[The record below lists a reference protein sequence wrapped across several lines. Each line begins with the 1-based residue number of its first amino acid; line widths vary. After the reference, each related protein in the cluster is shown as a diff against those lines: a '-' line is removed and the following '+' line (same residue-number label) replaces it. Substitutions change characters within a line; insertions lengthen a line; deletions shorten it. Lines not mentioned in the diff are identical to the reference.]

1 MAFLQWNG
9 KFSGI
14 IMEGARINT
23 EEAQINTE
31 EAQINAKEAHINA
44 KEAQINAKE
53 GSGVFEER
61 LNLSMNS
68 QHIR

>member
-23 EEAQINTE
+23 EEAQIN
-31 EAQINAKEAHINA
+31 AKEAQINA

-53 GSGVFEER
+53 GSGVFAER

>member
-31 EAQINAKEAHINA
+31 EAQINAKEA
-44 KEAQINAKE
+44 QINAKE
-53 GSGVFEER
+53 GSGVFAER

>member
-1 MAFLQWNG
+1 
-9 KFSGI
+9 
-14 IMEGARINT
+14 MEEARINT

-31 EAQINAKEAHINA
+31 EAQINAKEA
-44 KEAQINAKE
+44 QINVKE
-53 GSGVFEER
+53 GSGVFAER